1 MKATSVVEL
10 SLNRFFKRQYSSLF
24 RAIGGYFASRQNNK
38 NREQERSKAR
48 EGIQRFLFE
57 SAIEG
62 DNGVHSFAIDI
73 TGNIKKHSHKTEG
86 RGYIHSGSIGGMSI
100 GHNYSVIG
108 KKGDKGWMLP
118 VSVDRVPHSENKF
131 DFSVIQAESVLD
143 KVPEG
148 DTSIIVGDSAYSC
161 NKFIHNLSKRENVV
175 VITRMRANKAI
186 YEKYEDKKEGSG
198 RKRKYGKKYLL
209 NKPDSLPDPDYVE
222 EFKKTTKKGLILKIR
237 LSLFKGYIC
246 RGSKDYTMSDIPI
259 NFIRAEVFKE
269 NGEKKYDRDLWIG
282 VAGKARDKVTIID
295 GFKEY
300 TDRFDLEH
308 FFKFSKSKLLMDKM
322 QSSDPKKD
330 EDFMLMTG
338 VAYHVLCKSAD
349 LLDEINIRPWE
360 NKKTIKA
367 KSPSNIFRAAS
378 ISDVF
383 DQVYIGEIKK
393 RGMPDERNI
402 RKSFTS
408 KQNQPI
414 MRKARDPTKVQVEI
428 KSSFGKSPIISK
440 TSINTQQESK
450 EIFRKKILDKAD
462 EIYDKIHT
470 KVA

>member
-360 NKKTIKA
+360 NKKTIKG

-378 ISDVF
+378 ISDVY

>member
-1 MKATSVVEL
+1 
-10 SLNRFFKRQYSSLF
+10 
-24 RAIGGYFASRQNNK
+24 
-38 NREQERSKAR
+38 
-48 EGIQRFLFE
+48 
-57 SAIEG
+57 
-62 DNGVHSFAIDI
+62 
-73 TGNIKKHSHKTEG
+73 
-86 RGYIHSGSIGGMSI
+86 
-100 GHNYSVIG
+100 
-108 KKGDKGWMLP
+108 MLP